1 MTDISS
7 LLLNGC
13 ATSGNPIGNLLVK
26 NKVVRIMLSSEYSE
40 LNSWN
45 LNPVSGQFNNNNNNK
60 YNANQVRAAVALS
73 DERKRGW
80 IEAFNQCISNK
91 MTSEQCVL
99 YRINDTDLLRL
110 MEECEARQ
118 YVPST
123 SICFIVTFPKLRE
136 IFAAAFRDRIVQHW
150 ICIRIEPLFEERF
163 IAQGDVSWNCRKNR
177 GTQKAVMAL
186 RRDILEVSENYT
198 KEAWVGRFDVQ
209 SFFMSID
216 IRILEEKAVAF
227 VRTHYKGDDIELLVY
242 LLVVTIRHR
251 PQTNCIRRGDEDLLK
266 QLQRY
271 KSLFFAEWF
280 RGMPIGNITSQLLAN
295 FYMSFFDEY
304 MVALCKAICAR
315 YERFVD
321 DFSVV
326 CRCKEDVLMLR
337 DKAEVFLHEKLN
349 LKMHPDKQ
357 YIQDVTKGV
366 YFVGAV
372 IKMNRVYLSNRTIG
386 GLINVLRE
394 LQQFL
399 THIDLCSVDDAYEL
413 EHYLASVNSYFGF
426 MAGKNE
432 YAVKRRVIKDY
443 CPLLFDC
450 FYVRGRFDSVRLK
463 KDFIV
468 KHQLLIMNNYE

>member
-1 MTDISS
+1 MTDVSS
-7 LLLNGC
+7 FLLNGC
-13 ATSGNPIGNLLVK
+13 ATSGSPLGNPLVK

-40 LNSWN
+40 FNSWN
-45 LNPVSGQFNNNNNNK
+45 LNPVSGQFNNNNK

-73 DERKRGW
+73 EERKRGW
-80 IEAFNQCISNK
+80 IEAYNQCISNK
-91 MTSEQCVL
+91 MTSEQCVC
-99 YRINDTDLLRL
+99 YRICDTDLLIL

-118 YVPST
+118 YEPST

-150 ICIRIEPLFEERF
+150 ICIRIEPLFEARF

-186 RRDILEVSENYT
+186 RRDILEVSENYSR
-198 KEAWVGRFDVQ
+198 EAWVGRFDIQ

-216 IRILEEKAVAF
+216 IRILEQYAVAF
-227 VRTHYKGDDIELLVY
+227 VRKHYKGDDLELLVY
-242 LLVVTIRHR
+242 LLTVTIRHR
-251 PQTNCIRRGDEDLLK
+251 PQTNCIKRGNEELWAKLPK
-266 QLQRY
+266 H
-271 KSLFFAEWF
+271 KSLFFAESF

-304 MVALCKAICAR
+304 MVSLCRATGAR

-321 DFSVV
+321 DFTLV
-326 CRCKEDVLMLR
+326 CRRKQDVLMLR
-337 DKAEVFLHEKLN
+337 DKADAFLHEKLN
-349 LKMHPDKQ
+349 LKMHHDKQ

-386 GLINVLRE
+386 GLTNVLRE
-394 LQQFL
+394 LQKFL

-413 EHYLASVNSYFGF
+413 EHYLASMNSYFGF

-432 YAVKRRVIKDY
+432 YAVKRRVIKVE
-443 CPLLFDC
+443 CPLFFDC
-450 FYVRGRFDSVRLK
+450 FSVRGRFDSVRLK
-463 KDFIV
+463 KNFSV
-468 KHQLLIMNNYE
+468 KHQLSIMNSYE

>member
-1 MTDISS
+1 MTDTSS
-7 LLLNGC
+7 FILNGC
-13 ATSGNPIGNLLVK
+13 ATSGRPLGNPLVK

-73 DERKRGW
+73 EERKRGW
-80 IEAFNQCISNK
+80 IEAYIQCISNK
-91 MTSEQCVL
+91 MTSEQCVC
-99 YRINDTDLLRL
+99 YRICDTDLLRL

-123 SICFIVTFPKLRE
+123 SICFVVTFPKLRE

-150 ICIRIEPLFEERF
+150 ICIRIEPLFEARF

-186 RRDILEVSENYT
+186 RRDILDVSDNYSR
-198 KEAWVGRFDVQ
+198 EAWVGRFDIQ

-216 IRILEEKAVAF
+216 IRILERYAVAF
-227 VRTHYKGDDIELLVY
+227 VRKYYQGEDLELLVY
-242 LLVVTIRHR
+242 LLTITIRHR
-251 PQTNCIRRGDEDLLK
+251 PQTNCVRRGDEELWE
-266 QLQRY
+266 QLPRH
-271 KSLFFAEWF
+271 KSLFFAESY

-304 MVALCKAICAR
+304 MVSLCRATGAR

-321 DFSVV
+321 DFTVV
-326 CRCKEDVLMLR
+326 CRYKEDVLMLR
-337 DKAEVFLHEKLN
+337 DKAGAFLHEKLN
-349 LKMHPDKQ
+349 LRMHHDKQ

-394 LQQFL
+394 LQKFL

-443 CPLLFDC
+443 CTLFFDC